1 MALLDFRELDLEEIR
16 DVGREGSAGLFG
28 WPVEP
33 DFEVLNSFIRG
44 KGGASEVAGA
54 WHADDAVFAY
64 FHGER
69 AERVFSRWS
78 SGSGHCVGGEESFA
92 SWFGADEI
100 LGGWDARWY

>member
-16 DVGREGSAGLFG
+16 DVGRERSAGLFG

-44 KGGASEVAGA
+44 KGGASE
-54 WHADDAVFAY
+54 
-64 FHGER
+64 
-69 AERVFSRWS
+69 
-78 SGSGHCVGGEESFA
+78 HCVGGEESFA

-100 LGGWDARWY
+100 LQGLSREVNAIRNEEGVEFVAGEESLNCPARRTSSMHL